1 VVLGATKRLDPLA
14 TRCSRLID
22 VPRDRRGTDK
32 RDRGNAWMSQQR
44 VDGLARAVDDV
55 QYALGKSRLE
65 KYLGQ
70 PLSPQWRPLG
80 RLEDERVPRDD
91 GEREHPKRDHHREVE
106 GWDAGAD
113 ADRVAV
119 EILVDAARDV
129 AQGTALEERRRAARE
144 IDHLD
149 AAPHLAPRLLERLA
163 VVARDD
169 RSQLFEVL
177 LEQSLEPEHQA
188 HALHQ
193 GCARPAGECPDRRV
207 DRSVDVG
214 LSRQW
219 HLLDLLARGGIED
232 RQRGDAVGRR
242 STLVADEVAT
252 Q

>member
-1 VVLGATKRLDPLA
+1 
-14 TRCSRLID
+14 
-22 VPRDRRGTDK
+22 
-32 RDRGNAWMSQQR
+32 MSQQG
-44 VDGLARAVDDV
+44 VDRLARAMDDV
-55 QYALGKSRLE
+55 QYALGESRLE

-70 PLSPQWRPLG
+70 PLSPEWRPLG

-207 DRSVDVG
+207 DRSVDVR
-214 LSRQW
+214 LSRRCSSPHHRQFDQGTSPSSRRTQCDSFMRI
-219 HLLDLLARGGIED
+219 LRPGPADAPAASGRPPARPP
-232 RQRGDAVGRR
+232 ARR
-242 STLVADEVAT
+242 AHRRPSTGSPNRA
-252 Q
+252 